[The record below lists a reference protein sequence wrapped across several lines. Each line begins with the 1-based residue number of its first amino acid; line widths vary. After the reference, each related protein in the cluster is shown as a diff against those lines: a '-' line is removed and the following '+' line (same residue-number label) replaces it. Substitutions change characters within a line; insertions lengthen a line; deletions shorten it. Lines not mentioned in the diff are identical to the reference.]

1 MLRIRPE
8 TEQYRELKIPKENLE
23 ELQKILSS
31 PKATDDIKKL
41 MIKRLAKASPC
52 CTCGGIPSLEVVY
65 DWEGAKRI
73 ERYCETCAN
82 RVFSSNAV
90 L

>member
-1 MLRIRPE
+1 
-8 TEQYRELKIPKENLE
+8 
-23 ELQKILSS
+23 
-31 PKATDDIKKL
+31 KATDDIKKL

-52 CTCGGIPSLEVVY
+52 CTCGGLPNFEVIYKLE
-65 DWEGAKRI
+65 GCTKI

-82 RVFSSNAV
+82 RVFSRNAV